1 MKKKIILFTCMA
13 FVILILCVVFL
24 YKLFPTL
31 SINNN
36 YNLVDGVDFDIPNS
50 SLKFYSIEYDGIST
64 HLLGF
69 KNAEKQKLGDELL
82 IDKKNGKISS
92 YRVGKNCIFITSSIL
107 DVNAVV
113 TDAISEDVLN
123 RINIGLSQDKET
135 EILINNK
142 ETSNPYIVSKKD
154 NILFIDFITMLPE
167 SKSKLAYYRVIIEDV
182 LNVTPSLT
190 EEEIMILEDYLPD
203 VVEVFGIKEEL
214 IVPK

>member
-13 FVILILCVVFL
+13 FVILILCMVFL